1 MEREKEQKIME
12 DKQWKYKIG
21 SGKRPMILTL
31 IMFALFGGLTIWL
44 HNIQNGA
51 FLFSGALAMVTLILL
66 GATIHRFLFYK
77 VLIGKEGF
85 YYQTRRKNG
94 KYYIYEDIEKAW
106 ISSGT
111 AQNGFQE
118 EYCNIE
124 IENGSVIR
132 FQFFYNDKKGIKY
145 LIKQAEACRE
155 SDKKEN
161 RNKGSD
167 EYLIDGKVFAKVRMV
182 LAFILL
188 AVVAVLD
195 TQLMRSNIPVYF
207 YLPGTV
213 IVMGLILYLIVHQ
226 RYFKIQ
232 IGKQGFYYQTNPF
245 NGKQFDYRD
254 IVECREIKKV
264 VRRRAHF
271 WEAGTRSYYFFFEFT
286 DTNGIKRRFQFEKPI
301 HEREVNVLKEQIEQ
315 AKIEM

>member
-1 MEREKEQKIME
+1 MV

-21 SGKRPMILTL
+21 SGKMPMILTL

-44 HNIQNGA
+44 YRVKNGA
-51 FLFSGALAMVTLILL
+51 FLFTGALAVVTLILL

-85 YYQTRRKNG
+85 YYQTGMKNG
-94 KYYIYEDIEKAW
+94 IYYIYEKVEKAW

-124 IENGSVIR
+124 IVNGSVIR

-145 LIKQAEACRE
+145 LIKQVEGCRSRE
-155 SDKKEN
+155 MKEN
-161 RNKGSD
+161 NDARSD
-167 EYLIDGKVFAKVRMV
+167 EYLIDGNVHAKVRMV
-182 LAFILL
+182 IAVILL

-195 TQLMRSNIPVYF
+195 TQLIRSNVPVYF

-213 IVMGLILYLIVHQ
+213 AVMGLVLYLMVHQ
-226 RYFKIQ
+226 RYFRIQ
-232 IGKQGFYYQTNPF
+232 IGKQGFYYRTNPF
-245 NGKQFDYRD
+245 NGQQFDYRD
-254 IVECREIKKV
+254 IAECREIKKV
-264 VRRRAHF
+264 VRRRAHY

-286 DTNGIKRRFQFEKPI
+286 DTTGIKRRFQFEKPI
-301 HEREVNVLKEQIEQ
+301 HEREVNVLKERIEQ
-315 AKIEM
+315 AKIQM

>member
-1 MEREKEQKIME
+1 ME

-31 IMFALFGGLTIWL
+31 IMFTLFGGLSIWL
-44 HNIQNGA
+44 HRIQNGA
-51 FLFSGALAMVTLILL
+51 FLFSGALAAVTLILL
-66 GATIHRFLFYK
+66 GATIHRFLFFK

-85 YYQTRRKNG
+85 YYQTKMKNG
-94 KYYIYEDIEKAW
+94 TYYEYQAVDKAW

-111 AQNGFQE
+111 AQHGAKE
-118 EYCNIE
+118 DYCNIA
-124 IENGSVIR
+124 ISGGPVIR

-145 LIKQAEACRE
+145 LIKQAEFCRK

-161 RNKGSD
+161 RDIGSD
-167 EYLIDGKVFAKVRMV
+167 EYLIDGKTFAKVRMV

-232 IGKQGFYYQTNPF
+232 IGKQGFYYRTNPF
-245 NGKQFDYRD
+245 NGKQFDYHD
-254 IVECREIKKV
+254 IVDCREIKKV
-264 VRRRAHF
+264 VRRRAHY

-301 HEREVNVLKEQIEQ
+301 HEREVNVLKERIEK
-315 AKIEM
+315 ASDKR

>member
-1 MEREKEQKIME
+1 
-12 DKQWKYKIG
+12 
-21 SGKRPMILTL
+21 MILTF
-31 IMFALFGGLTIWL
+31 IMFALFGGLSIWL
-44 HNIQNGA
+44 YRIQNGA
-51 FLFSGALAMVTLILL
+51 FLFTGALAVVTLILL

-85 YYQTRRKNG
+85 YYQTGRKNG

-124 IENGSVIR
+124 TENGSVIR

-145 LIKQAEACRE
+145 LIKQAEVCRSRE
-155 SDKKEN
+155 IK
-161 RNKGSD
+161 RNNDTRSE

-195 TQLMRSNIPVYF
+195 TLLIQNNVPVYF

-213 IVMGLILYLIVHQ
+213 VVMGLILYLMIHQ
-226 RYFKIQ
+226 RYFRIQ
-232 IGKQGFYYQTNPF
+232 IGKEGFFYRTNPF
-245 NGKQFDYRD
+245 NGQQFDYRD
-254 IVECREIKKV
+254 IIECREIKKV
-264 VRRRAHF
+264 VRRRAHY

-301 HEREVNVLKEQIEQ
+301 HEREVNVLKERIEQ
-315 AKIEM
+315 AKIQM